1 MAIGFNEI
9 ILSMLFLIPNTE
21 SQQVLQ
27 QHKVSFIEQ
36 QSKYINYS
44 EAYNTYL
51 NNIEKKRIEEERQKE
66 LARKA
71 EQKKLQEIKKKEL
84 KTKEDKV
91 ERVNRGRTFTLTFYT
106 DLPEENGGYTVT
118 CEGKKLR
125 AGMVASNYYK
135 LGTKIKLDGYGT
147 VTVSDRG
154 SSRFDNPSRLDVL
167 VPRKKGESS
176 SQYLKRVNKMGKVE
190 VKGKVIK

>member
-106 DLPEENGGYTVT
+106 DLPEENGGYKVKKQVISILVDVSCISAVRISGTA
-118 CEGKKLR
+118 KKLR
-125 AGMVASNYYK
+125 TCIYPFLCSPYNQW
-135 LGTKIKLDGYGT
+135 
-147 VTVSDRG
+147 
-154 SSRFDNPSRLDVL
+154 SSAARA
-167 VPRKKGESS
+167 
-176 SQYLKRVNKMGKVE
+176 
-190 VKGKVIK
+190 